1 MAELID
7 RQALI
12 NAYCEDC
19 DYLKII
25 LCAHDICKAVE
36 LMKEAPAVDAVEVAR
51 CKDCKWRNTLGC
63 PYENFD
69 AAERDDGDYC
79 SDGERGEEN
88 G

>member
-1 MAELID
+1 MADLID
-7 RQALI
+7 REALI
-12 NAYCEDC
+12 NAYCEGC
-19 DYLKII
+19 PYLKSS
-25 LCAHDICKAVE
+25 LCGGNMCEAVE
-36 LMKEAPAVDAVEVAR
+36 LMKEAPAVDAVEVVR

-69 AAERDDGDYC
+69 AAERYDGDYC